1 VTLLR
6 KLLGNQGEQKACDYL
21 QQSGYLIVDR
31 NVRSRFGE
39 IDLVAMD
46 GETLVFCEVR
56 SRSGQA
62 LAQAA
67 ESIGVA
73 KQHRLHRLA
82 QAYLQTRPQLCDLE
96 CRFDAVL
103 VQKSGGVWS
112 INLIKDAFRPGWQEI
127 I

>member
-1 VTLLR
+1 MTLLR

-21 QQSGYLIVDR
+21 QQRGYLIVDR

-39 IDLVAMD
+39 IDIIAMD

-56 SRSGQA
+56 SRGGQA

-67 ESIGVA
+67 ESIGEV

-82 QAYLQTRPQLCDLE
+82 QAYLQKRPELADHE

-103 VQKSGGVWS
+103 VQKSGNEWS
-112 INLIKDAFRPGWQEI
+112 VNLITDAFRPGW
-127 I
+127 

>member
-21 QQSGYLIVDR
+21 KQCGYLIIDR

-39 IDLVAMD
+39 IDLIAMD

-56 SRSGQA
+56 SRGGQA

-73 KQHRLHRLA
+73 KQRRLNRLA
-82 QAYLQTRPQLCDLE
+82 QAYLQKRPEFCDHE

-112 INLIKDAFRPGWQEI
+112 VNLITDAFRPGW
-127 I
+127 

>member
-1 VTLLR
+1 MTILR

-21 QQSGYLIVDR
+21 QQRGYLIIER

-46 GETLVFCEVR
+46 GKTLVFCEVR
-56 SRSGQA
+56 SRGGQA

-67 ESIGVA
+67 ESIGVN

-82 QAYLQTRPQLCDLE
+82 SAYLQKRPEFLDHE

-103 VQKSGGVWS
+103 VQKSGDTWS
-112 INLIKDAFRPGWQEI
+112 IRLIIDAFRPGW
-127 I
+127 